1 MFFFSELVTNLKI
14 LSQDFLVVL
23 VEQGAKYTDA
33 EYENILNL
41 YARSQAVIDKEAN
54 KQRLAKLK
62 EILSELRV
70 NKQTTVWA
78 SSMKQKFCKL
88 YRLVDIERGLTL
100 AINGSQQNWFHFK
113 AWVTLQVLMLVV
125 LICMYIYI
133 YVDVLF
139 RQKECSIRRV
149 ELF

>member
-1 MFFFSELVTNLKI
+1 MDVFFPKLVTTLKI

-70 NKQTTVWA
+70 NRQTTV
-78 SSMKQKFCKL
+78 
-88 YRLVDIERGLTL
+88 
-100 AINGSQQNWFHFK
+100 
-113 AWVTLQVLMLVV
+113 
-125 LICMYIYI
+125 
-133 YVDVLF
+133 
-139 RQKECSIRRV
+139 
-149 ELF
+149 

>member
-1 MFFFSELVTNLKI
+1 MYIGEGGFLFVRCLVTTLKI

-70 NKQTTVWA
+70 NRQTTV
-78 SSMKQKFCKL
+78 
-88 YRLVDIERGLTL
+88 
-100 AINGSQQNWFHFK
+100 
-113 AWVTLQVLMLVV
+113 
-125 LICMYIYI
+125 
-133 YVDVLF
+133 
-139 RQKECSIRRV
+139 
-149 ELF
+149 